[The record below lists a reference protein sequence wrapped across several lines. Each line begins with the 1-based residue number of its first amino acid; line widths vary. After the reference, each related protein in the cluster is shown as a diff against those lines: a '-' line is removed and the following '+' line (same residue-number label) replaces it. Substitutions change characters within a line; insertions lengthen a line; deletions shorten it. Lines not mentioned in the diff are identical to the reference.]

1 MFHIIVVRLQKGVI
15 MAKKTLDSQIKAVR
29 KYESEREVLRVVVPK
44 GTKGRISGYGFSYNA
59 FVNEAIR
66 RYLAYLEPAKPVE
79 EKQQFVLKDGRIA
92 RTPEEMNEWLREKQ
106 EEDTKKLEEEKYNE
120 FTQEEYRDLTK
131 TKEKFETNL

>member
-1 MFHIIVVRLQKGVI
+1 MKEENDMLQSYK
-15 MAKKTLDSQIKAVR
+15 DRIKRQNDAV
-29 KYESEREVLRVVVPK
+29 KNNYDKISCTIPK
-44 GTKGRISGYGFSYNA
+44 GTKEKIRSHGYSVNT

-66 RYLAYLEPAKPVE
+66 RYLAYMEPTKPVE

-106 EEDTKKLEEEKYNE
+106 EEDTKKLEEEKYNG

>member
-1 MFHIIVVRLQKGVI
+1 MKEENDMLQSYK
-15 MAKKTLDSQIKAVR
+15 DRIKRQNDAVR
-29 KYESEREVLRVVVPK
+29 NNYDKISCTIPK
-44 GTKGRISGYGFSYNA
+44 RTKDKIRSYGYSVNT

-66 RYLAYLEPAKPVE
+66 RYLTYLEPEEPVE

-106 EEDTKKLEEEKYNE
+106 EEDTKKLEEEKYNG

>member
-1 MFHIIVVRLQKGVI
+1 MKEENDMLQSYK
-15 MAKKTLDSQIKAVR
+15 DRIKRQNDTV
-29 KYESEREVLRVVVPK
+29 KNNYDKISCTIPK
-44 GTKGRISGYGFSYNA
+44 GTKDKIRSHGYSVNT

-66 RYLAYLEPAKPVE
+66 RYLAYLEPAKPAE

-106 EEDTKKLEEEKYNE
+106 EEDTKKLEEEKYNG

>member
-1 MFHIIVVRLQKGVI
+1 

-44 GTKGRISGYGFSYNA
+44 GTKGKISGYGFSYNA

-66 RYLAYLEPAKPVE
+66 RYLAYLEPEKPAE
-79 EKQQFVLKDGRIA
+79 EKQAPVLSDGSTPQ
-92 RTPEEMNEWLREKQ
+92 TPEQWNEILYKMQ
-106 EEDTKKLEEEKYNE
+106 AADAKKLEEEKYNG

-131 TKEKFETNL
+131 SKEKFETNL

>member
-1 MFHIIVVRLQKGVI
+1 MKEENDMLQSYK
-15 MAKKTLDSQIKAVR
+15 DRIKRQNDAV
-29 KYESEREVLRVVVPK
+29 KNNCDKISCTIPK
-44 GTKGRISGYGFSYNA
+44 GTKDKIRSHGYSVNT

-106 EEDTKKLEEEKYNE
+106 EEDTKKLEEEKYNG

>member
-1 MFHIIVVRLQKGVI
+1 

-44 GTKGRISGYGFSYNA
+44 GTKGKISGYGFSYNA

-66 RYLAYLEPAKPVE
+66 RYLAYLEPEKPVE
-79 EKQQFVLKDGRIA
+79 EKQAPVLSDGSTPQ
-92 RTPEEMNEWLREKQ
+92 TPEQWNEILYKMQ
-106 EEDTKKLEEEKYNE
+106 EADAKKLEEEKYNG